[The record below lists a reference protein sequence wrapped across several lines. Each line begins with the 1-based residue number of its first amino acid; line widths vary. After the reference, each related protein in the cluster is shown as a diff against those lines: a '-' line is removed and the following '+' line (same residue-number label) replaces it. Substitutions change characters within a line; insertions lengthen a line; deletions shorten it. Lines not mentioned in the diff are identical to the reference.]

1 MKDFFRKTFL
11 FSVGAATVTK
21 EKIEEFV
28 EELIQRG
35 QASEKDR
42 SKLVEEYLQKLKEQE
57 KEFAARVKT
66 LVTKTLTDMGIP
78 TREEIAALEKRIA
91 ELEARLGETGTGES
105 KPKRRRGRPPKKSS
119 EKKTGGES

>member
-28 EELIQRG
+28 EELISKG

-42 SKLVEEYLQKLKEQE
+42 ARLVEEYLQKLKEQE
-57 KEFAARVKT
+57 KEFTQRVKN
-66 LVTKTLTDMGIP
+66 LVAKTLSEMGIP
-78 TREEIAALEKRIA
+78 TREEINALEARIA
-91 ELEARLGETGTGES
+91 ALEARLQEAPE
-105 KPKRRRGRPPKKSS
+105 KPKRKRGRPPKK
-119 EKKTGGES
+119 KTEGESPKSE

>member
-28 EELIQRG
+28 EELIQKG

-42 SKLVEEYLQKLKEQE
+42 SRLVEEYVEKLKEQE
-57 KEFAARVKT
+57 KEFAARVKA
-66 LVTKTLTDMGIP
+66 LVTRTLTEMGIP

-91 ELEARLGETGTGES
+91 ELEAKLGEAAEPKTN
-105 KPKRRRGRPPKKSS
+105 PKRRRGRPPKKSS
-119 EKKTGGES
+119 TESTQGE

>member
-28 EELIQRG
+28 EDLIRKG

-42 SKLVEEYLQKLKEQE
+42 ARLVDEYLQKIKEQE
-57 KEFAARVKT
+57 KEFSQRVKQ
-66 LVTKTLTDMGIP
+66 LISKTLAEMGIP
-78 TREEIAALEKRIA
+78 TRDEINALEARIAALEAK
-91 ELEARLGETGTGES
+91 LQEAPTP
-105 KPKRRRGRPPKKSS
+105 PKRKRGRPPKK
-119 EKKTGGES
+119 KTENDTPNNA